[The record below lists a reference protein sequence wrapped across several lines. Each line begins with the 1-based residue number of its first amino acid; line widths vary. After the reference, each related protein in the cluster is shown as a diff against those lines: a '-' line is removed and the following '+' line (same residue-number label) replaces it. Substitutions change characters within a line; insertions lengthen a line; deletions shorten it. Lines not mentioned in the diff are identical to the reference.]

1 MELTKQIG
9 VLRNR
14 KTLDGRKA
22 DRNKVN
28 LEYWNFN
35 ENLGDLLA
43 PVVTQWML
51 HRLGLDLY
59 REAAKPCHLMTVG
72 SVLGLGVFDAVIW
85 GSGVNSFAH
94 VGRVTTQK
102 GYRKL
107 DIRAVRG
114 PVTAQVLRENGYT
127 CPQIYGDPA
136 ILLPLIYPGRR
147 PEKKKKYVV
156 IDHYMKRKTTG
167 DDRLSIRTGDYRT
180 FLDKILEAEVVYS
193 SSLHGIILAESYG
206 VPSVFIR
213 QGMEE
218 EMLKYYDWYFATGR
232 YEVRSATSL
241 AEAKETEPM
250 KLPELEELREGLLQ
264 SFPYDLW
271 IGQKAGRRKCE

>member
-59 REAAKPCHLMTVG
+59 REAAKPCHLMTIG

-136 ILLPLIYPGRR
+136 ILLPLIYAVAY
-147 PEKKKKYVV
+147 KT
-156 IDHYMKRKTTG
+156 KRSVAASDLSRQTTG
-167 DDRLSIRTGDYRT
+167 EKEKICGDRPLH
-180 FLDKILEAEVVYS
+180 EAEN
-193 SSLHGIILAESYG
+193 
-206 VPSVFIR
+206 
-213 QGMEE
+213 
-218 EMLKYYDWYFATGR
+218 D
-232 YEVRSATSL
+232 
-241 AEAKETEPM
+241 
-250 KLPELEELREGLLQ
+250 
-264 SFPYDLW
+264 
-271 IGQKAGRRKCE
+271 RR

>member
-1 MELTKQIG
+1 LELTKQIG

-59 REAAKPCHLMTVG
+59 REAAKPCHLMTIG

-102 GYRKL
+102 GYRYES
-107 DIRAVRG
+107 G
-114 PVTAQVLRENGYT
+114 SQ
-127 CPQIYGDPA
+127 C
-136 ILLPLIYPGRR
+136 
-147 PEKKKKYVV
+147 
-156 IDHYMKRKTTG
+156 TG
-167 DDRLSIRTGDYRT
+167 DH
-180 FLDKILEAEVVYS
+180 FLYQHEVHLQGWRDQY
-193 SSLHGIILAESYG
+193 
-206 VPSVFIR
+206 VPKLRGS
-213 QGMEE
+213 EE
-218 EMLKYYDWYFATGR
+218 QCG
-232 YEVRSATSL
+232 
-241 AEAKETEPM
+241 KE
-250 KLPELEELREGLLQ
+250 
-264 SFPYDLW
+264 
-271 IGQKAGRRKCE
+271 

>member
-14 KTLDGRKA
+14 RTLDGRKA
-22 DRNKVN
+22 DRNRVN
-28 LEYWNFN
+28 LEYWNFS

-43 PVVTQWML
+43 PVVTGWML
-51 HRLGLDLY
+51 GRLGLSLSL
-59 REAAKPCHLMTVG
+59 EAANPCHLMTIG
-72 SVLGLGVFDAVIW
+72 SVLGLGIFDAVIW
-85 GSGVNSFAH
+85 GSGVNSFGH
-94 VGRVTTQK
+94 VGRIALQK
-102 GYRKL
+102 KYRRL

-114 PVTAQVLRENGYT
+114 PITAQVLRENGYT

-147 PEKKKKYVV
+147 PEKKKQYVV
-156 IDHYMKRKTTG
+156 IDHYMKRKMTG

-206 VPSVFIR
+206 VPAVFLR

-218 EMLKYYDWYFATGR
+218 ELLKYYDWYFATGR
-232 YEVRSATSL
+232 YEVRSAASL
-241 AEAKETEPM
+241 SEAKETEPM
-250 KLPELEELREGLLQ
+250 ELHKLDALREGLLQ

-271 IGQKAGRRKCE
+271 IRQRNGRDGY

>member
-59 REAAKPCHLMTVG
+59 REAAKPCHLMTIG

-85 GSGVNSFAH
+85 GSGVNSFCPC
-94 VGRVTTQK
+94 GTGDYTK
-102 GYRKL
+102 GIPEAGYPGSQRSGHRTGAPGERIYL
-107 DIRAVRG
+107 SADIRR
-114 PVTAQVLRENGYT
+114 P
-127 CPQIYGDPA
+127 GDPA
-136 ILLPLIYPGRR
+136 ASDLSRQ
-147 PEKKKKYVV
+147 
-156 IDHYMKRKTTG
+156 TTG
-167 DDRLSIRTGDYRT
+167 EKEKICGDRPLH
-180 FLDKILEAEVVYS
+180 EAEN
-193 SSLHGIILAESYG
+193 
-206 VPSVFIR
+206 
-213 QGMEE
+213 
-218 EMLKYYDWYFATGR
+218 D
-232 YEVRSATSL
+232 
-241 AEAKETEPM
+241 
-250 KLPELEELREGLLQ
+250 
-264 SFPYDLW
+264 
-271 IGQKAGRRKCE
+271 RR

>member
-59 REAAKPCHLMTVG
+59 REAAKPCHLMTIG

-85 GSGVNSFAH
+85 GSGVNSFGH
-94 VGRVTTQK
+94 VGPVSYTHLTLPTT
-102 GYRKL
+102 
-107 DIRAVRG
+107 
-114 PVTAQVLRENGYT
+114 
-127 CPQIYGDPA
+127 
-136 ILLPLIYPGRR
+136 
-147 PEKKKKYVV
+147 
-156 IDHYMKRKTTG
+156 
-167 DDRLSIRTGDYRT
+167 
-180 FLDKILEAEVVYS
+180 
-193 SSLHGIILAESYG
+193 
-206 VPSVFIR
+206 
-213 QGMEE
+213 
-218 EMLKYYDWYFATGR
+218 
-232 YEVRSATSL
+232 
-241 AEAKETEPM
+241 
-250 KLPELEELREGLLQ
+250 
-264 SFPYDLW
+264 
-271 IGQKAGRRKCE
+271 

>member
-14 KTLDGRKA
+14 RTLDGRKA
-22 DRNKVN
+22 DRNRVN
-28 LEYWNFN
+28 LEYWNFS

-43 PVVTQWML
+43 PVVTGWML
-51 HRLGLDLY
+51 GRLGLDLSL
-59 REAAKPCHLMTVG
+59 EAANPCHLMTIG
-72 SVLGLGVFDAVIW
+72 SVLGLGIFDAVIW
-85 GSGVNSFAH
+85 GSGVNSFGH
-94 VGRVTTQK
+94 VGRIALQK
-102 GYRKL
+102 NYRRL

-114 PVTAQVLRENGYT
+114 PITAQVLRENGYT

-147 PEKKKKYVV
+147 PEKKKQYVV
-156 IDHYMKRKTTG
+156 IDHYMKRKMTG

-206 VPSVFIR
+206 VPAVFLR

-218 EMLKYYDWYFATGR
+218 ELLKYYDWYFATGR
-232 YEVRSATSL
+232 YEVRSAASL
-241 AEAKETEPM
+241 SEAKETEPM
-250 KLPELEELREGLLQ
+250 ELPKLDALREGLLQ

-271 IGQKAGRRKCE
+271 IRQRNGRDGY

>member
-1 MELTKQIG
+1 VAVGQGKERGLELTKQIG

-59 REAAKPCHLMTVG
+59 REAAKPCHLMTIG

-147 PEKKKKYVV
+147 PEKKKN
-156 IDHYMKRKTTG
+156 M
-167 DDRLSIRTGDYRT
+167 
-180 FLDKILEAEVVYS
+180 
-193 SSLHGIILAESYG
+193 
-206 VPSVFIR
+206 
-213 QGMEE
+213 
-218 EMLKYYDWYFATGR
+218 W
-232 YEVRSATSL
+232 
-241 AEAKETEPM
+241 
-250 KLPELEELREGLLQ
+250 
-264 SFPYDLW
+264 
-271 IGQKAGRRKCE
+271 

>member
-59 REAAKPCHLMTVG
+59 REAAKPCHLMTIG

-102 GYRKL
+102 GYRK
-107 DIRAVRG
+107 
-114 PVTAQVLRENGYT
+114 P
-127 CPQIYGDPA
+127 GDPA
-136 ILLPLIYPGRR
+136 ASDLSRQ
-147 PEKKKKYVV
+147 
-156 IDHYMKRKTTG
+156 TTG
-167 DDRLSIRTGDYRT
+167 EKEKICGDRPLH
-180 FLDKILEAEVVYS
+180 EAEN
-193 SSLHGIILAESYG
+193 
-206 VPSVFIR
+206 
-213 QGMEE
+213 
-218 EMLKYYDWYFATGR
+218 D
-232 YEVRSATSL
+232 
-241 AEAKETEPM
+241 
-250 KLPELEELREGLLQ
+250 
-264 SFPYDLW
+264 
-271 IGQKAGRRKCE
+271 RR